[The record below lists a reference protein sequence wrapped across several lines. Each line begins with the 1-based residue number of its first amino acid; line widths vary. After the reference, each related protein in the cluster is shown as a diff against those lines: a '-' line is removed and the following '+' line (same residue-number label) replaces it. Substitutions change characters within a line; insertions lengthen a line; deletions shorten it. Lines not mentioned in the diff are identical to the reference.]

1 MRLTQLCLVF
11 SFQIFPPSFLILPT
25 RTTVPDA
32 PKHLFCCCFGFKH
45 HLNTSSH
52 CVRACVCHIPEEFRS
67 LRQITA
73 GSHNSHS
80 LEMLVSVE
88 VPTLTYRHFCRRGGS
103 SPSQIG
109 QYGSFRVNY
118 AVSAFV
124 TIDGIAASGFPDH
137 VSRVT
142 RCRCCAISICQPT
155 ETHLGHNTSK

>member
-1 MRLTQLCLVF
+1 MSVSTGKVRTFMSSSVLHL
-11 SFQIFPPSFLILPT
+11 INPSFSELSV
-25 RTTVPDA
+25 TVNQQQRSLKLEVCA
-32 PKHLFCCCFGFKH
+32 
-45 HLNTSSH
+45 
-52 CVRACVCHIPEEFRS
+52 RARVCACRHHIPEEFRS

-80 LEMLVSVE
+80 LEMLLSVE

-142 RCRCCAISICQPT
+142 RCRCCAISICQPA